1 MADKAPVEYGTSEE
15 TFSKLAEQFGLDK
28 KISAH
33 LSANVGSLKDFR
45 YYYTSDTDVSEST
58 IKAVEVENPRLQ
70 AARLRKAWHAVV
82 KAFVSQEQQRQR
94 IIEDDIDTVLDKPDL
109 DVLEEIFYARYKL
122 RFPPHMTPS
131 DLLLSRLFTEVERR
145 ALQIKDLW
153 KVKTLTSQ
161 SEEGPKRWKLAP
173 HLFTDIDTESE
184 VPVNAS
190 VDAYFD
196 NMATYL
202 LALAKAGAKG
212 LTPTPQKSE
221 SLSSNAT
228 DYVQIPYEVL
238 LPYFHR
244 ARRYTA
250 SRPKSDQ
257 LRALMK
263 LDLSERAVW
272 TQQFQVSEKTLGRVI
287 GSVMQLRD
295 AHWGIEDKVP
305 LALSPNVAHGTQE
318 KPKVPAQPAHGKVP
332 VVSKTQRDGTELCPD
347 FQLGK
352 CGAHAACPKGA
363 HRCAVKLTSGRV
375 CGTTVHGASSC
386 DNQRAKY
393 H

>member
-1 MADKAPVEYGTSEE
+1 MAAPVEYGTSEE
-15 TFSKLAEQFGLDK
+15 TFRTLGEQFGLDV
-28 KISAH
+28 KIATH
-33 LSANVGSLKDFR
+33 LADNVGSLEDFR
-45 YYYTSDTDVSEST
+45 YSYTSDTDVSEST
-58 IKAVEVENPRLQ
+58 IKAVSVDNPRLQ

-94 IIEDDIDTVLDKPDL
+94 IIEDDIDTILDKPDL
-109 DVLEEIFYARYKL
+109 DALEEIFYSRYKL
-122 RFPPHMTPS
+122 RFPAHMTPS
-131 DLLLSRLFTEVERR
+131 DSLLSRIFREVERR

-153 KVKTLTSQ
+153 KIKTLTSQ
-161 SEEGPKRWKLAP
+161 SEEGPKRRKLAP

-184 VPVNAS
+184 VPVDAS

-202 LALAKAGAKG
+202 LALAKAGAKA
-212 LTPTPQKSE
+212 LTPTPQQPE
-221 SLSSNAT
+221 RLSSNAT

-238 LPYFHR
+238 QAYFHR

-272 TQQFQVSEKTLGRVI
+272 TQQFRESKQTLGQVI
-287 GSVMQLRD
+287 SSVMKLRD
-295 AHWGIEDKVP
+295 AHWEIEDKVP
-305 LALSPNVAHGTQE
+305 TALSSNVTQDARN
-318 KPKVPAQPAHGKVP
+318 KPKGPPQPAQSRVP
-332 VVSKTQRDGTELCPD
+332 VVSKTLRDGTELCPD

-352 CGAHAACPKGA
+352 CGAKAACPKGA
-363 HRCAVKLTSGRV
+363 HRCAVELTSGRV
-375 CGTTVHGASSC
+375 CGTMAHGANGC
-386 DNQRAKY
+386 DNKRAK
-393 H
+393 HH